1 MKVKPVVKY
10 KPGMKVFIKDTFEN
24 QHLHRI
30 FPQYAPETFTSGV
43 IKKCILSNNIPC
55 LLVEWESNS
64 TIGDDTWWVTG
75 DRIEVVE

>member
-10 KPGMKVFIKDTFEN
+10 KAGMKVFKKDTFEN
-24 QHLHRI
+24 QHLHR
-30 FPQYAPETFTSGV
+30 SGV

>member
-10 KPGMKVFIKDTFEN
+10 KAGMKVFKKD
-24 QHLHRI
+24 
-30 FPQYAPETFTSGV
+30 TFTSGV

-55 LLVEWESNS
+55 LLVEWKSNS